1 LLAASF
7 GAATTVGAFAS
18 ALLSQQSSAQQ
29 NNGPHSH
36 KGKDKPYSLI
46 FGTVWDAQ
54 NRAVPGV
61 KVKIQRDGDK
71 KPKWELVSDARGE
84 FAQRL
89 PAGSADYLVWA
100 EVKKNKGPAA
110 KAKVHID
117 NDERQDIGLH
127 ISE

>member
-1 LLAASF
+1 
-7 GAATTVGAFAS
+7 VS
-18 ALLSQQSSAQQ
+18 APQSSQAPSSDQQPASDTSNAAQ
-29 NNGPHSH
+29 PRAKKS
-36 KGKDKPYSLI
+36 KIKPYSLI

-54 NRAVPGV
+54 NRALPGV
-61 KVKIQRDGDK
+61 KIKIQREGDK

-89 PAGSADYLVWA
+89 PAGAADYVVWA

-110 KAKVHID
+110 KTKVHIE

-127 ISE
+127 ISK